1 MKVYAVMS
9 SRHREIIALSP
20 WLDDAERKRDE
31 YADDMADRHLG
42 EEMFTQGKRF
52 PGRKDDRWKEL
63 RRREHARLSIEEH
76 EMPFDEAGWYLDTI
90 HPDREASDA

>member
-20 WLDDAERKRDE
+20 WADDAERKRSE
-31 YADDMADRHLG
+31 YADDMADRHLAN
-42 EEMFTQGKRF
+42 EMFTQSKVF

-63 RRREHARLSIEEH
+63 HRREYARLSIEEH
-76 EMPFDEAGWYLDTI
+76 EMPFDEVGWYFENI
-90 HPDREASDA
+90 HPNREDSNA